1 MADWNRDTVFAPAT
15 LPGTGAI
22 SILRVSGQDCFQIV
36 DSIVQLKRGT
46 ISGASGYSLH
56 FGMVYKPD
64 SSLLDE
70 VLVSV
75 FRAPNSYTGEDS
87 VELSCHASKYIL
99 SELMALL
106 SAAGARMAEP
116 GEFTRRSFLNGKM
129 DLAQAEAV
137 ADVIS
142 STTSASHRVAM
153 NQMRGGYSQELAEIR
168 SELLEMAS
176 LLELELDFSEE
187 DVEFVDRSRLED
199 LLSRASARVSQL
211 AGSFYAGNAIKN
223 GIPVAIVG
231 PPNAGKSTLLNALLG
246 DDRAIVSDIPGTT
259 RDTIEECFQ
268 LDGVMYRFI
277 DTAGIHETEQT
288 IERIGIERTM
298 KAISAADVVVL
309 VLDSSSPA
317 ELLAEQLSFVLS
329 RLDPAHQSVVIVVN
343 KVDLMG
349 EIGVNKIVTMI
360 NNYVLTLDF
369 KHIVVESSLT
379 ELKGLDEIKKAISSV
394 SPQLSDAVDSTL
406 VTNFRHFEALTQ
418 TAASLSRVRLGLHHG
433 APTDLLAEDLRSA
446 ISSLS
451 SITGHSITPDEI
463 LGNIFSKFCIGK

>member
-22 SILRVSGQDCFQIV
+22 SVLRVSGPDCFQIV

-106 SAAGARMAEP
+106 SVAGARMAEP

-187 DVEFVDRSRLED
+187 DVEF
-199 LLSRASARVSQL
+199 AR
-211 AGSFYAGNAIKN
+211 
-223 GIPVAIVG
+223 
-231 PPNAGKSTLLNALLG
+231 
-246 DDRAIVSDIPGTT
+246 RW
-259 RDTIEECFQ
+259 
-268 LDGVMYRFI
+268 
-277 DTAGIHETEQT
+277 
-288 IERIGIERTM
+288 
-298 KAISAADVVVL
+298 
-309 VLDSSSPA
+309 
-317 ELLAEQLSFVLS
+317 
-329 RLDPAHQSVVIVVN
+329 PAHSTPAMPSRMGFQSP
-343 KVDLMG
+343 
-349 EIGVNKIVTMI
+349 
-360 NNYVLTLDF
+360 
-369 KHIVVESSLT
+369 
-379 ELKGLDEIKKAISSV
+379 SSV
-394 SPQLSDAVDSTL
+394 PRMPA
-406 VTNFRHFEALTQ
+406 RAH
-418 TAASLSRVRLGLHHG
+418 
-433 APTDLLAEDLRSA
+433 
-446 ISSLS
+446 
-451 SITGHSITPDEI
+451 
-463 LGNIFSKFCIGK
+463 C